1 VPFFRESN
9 VKRVILMTL
18 LLTFPQLACA
28 QEESIVLP
36 VPEALGTI
44 SAGYFDDAY
53 LSEEGVQHLGVDIPA
68 PDRSVVVAPVSGTV
82 ILNRTN
88 VADPFN
94 AYLIIRSSAT
104 GFEHVLAHLKS
115 DIEVPFDVNA
125 GDPVGTIVK
134 AGSGPHLHYG
144 LNQLSV
150 SGAIDVST
158 GWGFGRGPASASPLD
173 AGQRG
178 WLAPNEIE
186 LERLLKAVGSESK
199 GTGWWSPGLVL
210 LGAAEQNNGSAW
222 SIRIEIQSAKDARI
236 FYDSIPCAGRLQVT
250 SKLDSKIWAQE
261 KITENRSR
269 CIDGGIV
276 EIEQI
281 DANEFNYSWQK
292 GGSIASGSLRAQ
304 SAASATQA
312 SENAAIEKD
321 IALDR
326 PSGRQ
331 RIDVASGQGLAGF
344 ADLEFFVGETGEVL
358 VRVTKM
364 QLNYA
369 PQAGFNNI
377 DDKYKGLQV
386 AGFLSVLR
394 ADNRKEPIFRKLAP
408 IAGALDQSGAFQ
420 CTDCT
425 SFVFPVKELRQSD
438 VFLSAFVVGEIIFFG
453 NLEIP
458 TRLIA
463 P

>member
-1 VPFFRESN
+1 M
-9 VKRVILMTL
+9 KRLIS
-18 LLTFPQLACA
+18 LTFLLMFSQLVLA

-36 VPEALGTI
+36 VPKALGTI
-44 SAGYFDDAY
+44 SAGYFDDTY
-53 LSEEGVQHLGVDIPA
+53 LTEEGVQHLGVDIPA
-68 PDRSVVVAPVSGTV
+68 PDKSVVVAPVSGTV

-115 DIEVPFDVNA
+115 DIEAPSTVNA
-125 GDPVGTIVK
+125 GDPIGTIVK

-150 SGAIDVST
+150 GAAIDVST
-158 GWGFGRGPASASPLD
+158 GWGFGRGPASATPMD
-173 AGQRG
+173 AGKRG

-186 LERLLKAVGSESK
+186 LERLLIAAGSDAK
-199 GTGWWSPGLVL
+199 VTGWWSPGLVL
-210 LGAAEQNNGSAW
+210 LGEGEQNNGSAW
-222 SIRIEIQSAKDARI
+222 SIRIEIQSAQDARI
-236 FYDSIPCAGRLQVT
+236 FYDTIPCSGRLQVV
-250 SKLDSKIWAQE
+250 SKSNSRIRTQE
-261 KITENRSR
+261 EITENRAR

-281 DANEFNYSWQK
+281 GSNDFKYSWQK
-292 GGSIASGSLRAQ
+292 GRDIASGLLRAQ
-304 SAASATQA
+304 ASVSDAQVGDRTVIA
-312 SENAAIEKD
+312 KED
-321 IALDR
+321 ALDR
-326 PSGRQ
+326 PSGIQ
-331 RIDVASGQGLAGF
+331 RIDVANGQGLTGF
-344 ADLEFFVGETGEVL
+344 ADLEFFVDEAGEVL
-358 VRVTKM
+358 VRVARM
-364 QLNYA
+364 QLKYA

-386 AGFLSVLR
+386 AGFLPVLR
-394 ADNRKEPIFRKLAP
+394 ADSRDEPIFRELAP
-408 IAGALDQSGAFQ
+408 IFGALDQSGTFQ

-425 SFVFPVKELRQSD
+425 SFVFPAKEMRQAD
-438 VFLSAFVVGEIIFFG
+438 VFLSAFVVGDIIFFG

-458 TRLIA
+458 TRLIV